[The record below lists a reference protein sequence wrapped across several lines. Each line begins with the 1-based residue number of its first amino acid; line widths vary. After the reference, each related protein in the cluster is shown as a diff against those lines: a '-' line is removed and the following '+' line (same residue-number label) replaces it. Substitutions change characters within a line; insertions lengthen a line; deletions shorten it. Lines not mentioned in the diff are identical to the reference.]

1 MEAMEA
7 SEELKNFIKDNK
19 DLVLDIEQD
28 PDKANKLMSKLEDAT
43 GSNGIDFYYEA
54 LNFFKELYGVN
65 EFISYIDT
73 FPVGFYRRGTFS
85 TITIPKNIKTII
97 SSSIVGCNID
107 KLIIASDDVVIRAYG
122 IKNCNINT
130 LTFNSDVQ
138 LYKNAAYLCAI
149 ERWEILGNLTIKSPL
164 QAFRNYIREYKDC
177 EFIVKNSTE
186 LVFEDINYSVDLV
199 TYLEEDVEATNIKIV

>member
-1 MEAMEA
+1 MTDY
-7 SEELKNFIKDNK
+7 SKDLINFIKDNK

-43 GSNGIDFYYEA
+43 GSYGIDFYYET

-107 KLIIASDDVVIRAYG
+107 KLIIASDDVNIRAYG

-149 ERWEILGNLTIKSPL
+149 KRWEILGNLTIKSPL
-164 QAFRNYIREYKDC
+164 QTFRNYIREYKDC

>member
-1 MEAMEA
+1 MEA
-7 SEELKNFIKDNK
+7 SQKLIDFIKDNK
-19 DLVLDIEQD
+19 DLILSVEQD

-43 GSNGIDFYYEA
+43 LSHGIDFYYET

-73 FPVGFYRRGTFS
+73 FPIGFYRRGTFS

-130 LTFNSDVQ
+130 LTFNSNVQ
-138 LYKNAAYLCAI
+138 LYKSAI
-149 ERWEILGNLTIKSPL
+149 YECKIKSWNILNDLTIKSPF
-164 QAFRNYIREYKDC
+164 QTFRNYIREYKDC

>member
-1 MEAMEA
+1 MKALKA
-7 SEELKNFIKDNK
+7 SEELKNFITDNK
-19 DLVLDIEQD
+19 DLIFSVEQD

-43 GSNGIDFYYEA
+43 GSYGIYFYYEV
-54 LNFFKELYGVN
+54 LNIFKELYGVN

-107 KLIIASDDVVIRAYG
+107 KLIIASDDVDIRAYG

-149 ERWEILGNLTIKSPL
+149 KRWEILGNLTIKSPL

>member
-1 MEAMEA
+1 MEA
-7 SEELKNFIKDNK
+7 SQELINFIKDNI
-19 DLVLDIEQD
+19 DLVLDIKQD

-43 GSNGIDFYYEA
+43 GSYGIDFYYEV

-107 KLIIASDDVVIRAYG
+107 KLIIASDDVNIRAYG

-130 LTFNSDVQ
+130 LTFNSNVQ
-138 LYKNAAYLCAI
+138 LYKNTIYKCKI
-149 ERWEILGNLTIKSPL
+149 KSWNILNDLTIKSPL
-164 QAFRNYIREYKDC
+164 QTFRNYIREYKDC
-177 EFIVKNSTE
+177 EFIVKNSAE
-186 LVFEDINYSVDLV
+186 LIFEDINFSIDLV

>member
-1 MEAMEA
+1 MEAEA
-7 SEELKNFIKDNK
+7 SQELINFIKDNK

-43 GSNGIDFYYEA
+43 VSYGIDFYYEA

-65 EFISYIDT
+65 EFISYIDIL
-73 FPVGFYRRGTFS
+73 PVGFYRRGTFS
-85 TITIPKNIKTII
+85 TIAIPKNIKTII
-97 SSSIVGCNID
+97 SQSIVGCNID
-107 KLIIASDDVVIRAYG
+107 KLIIASDDVDIHAYG

-130 LTFNSDVQ
+130 LTFNSNVQ
-138 LYKNAAYLCAI
+138 LYKNAIYKCKI
-149 ERWEILGNLTIKSPL
+149 KSWNILNDLTIKSPF
-164 QAFRNYIREYKDC
+164 QTFRNYIREYKDC

>member
-1 MEAMEA
+1 MEA
-7 SEELKNFIKDNK
+7 SQKLIDFIKDNK
-19 DLVLDIEQD
+19 DLILSVEQD
-28 PDKANKLMSKLEDAT
+28 HDKANKLMSELEYAT
-43 GSNGIDFYYEA
+43 GSYGIDFYYET

-85 TITIPKNIKTII
+85 TITIPKNIKTI

-107 KLIIASDDVVIRAYG
+107 KLIIASDDVVIYAYG
-122 IKNCNINT
+122 IRNCNINT
-130 LTFNSDVQ
+130 LTFNSNVQ
-138 LYKNAAYLCAI
+138 LYKNSIYKCKI
-149 ERWEILGNLTIKSPL
+149 KSWNILNDLTIKRSF
-164 QAFRNYIREYKDC
+164 QTFRNYIREYKDC

>member
-1 MEAMEA
+1 MEA
-7 SEELKNFIKDNK
+7 SQKLINFIKDNK

-43 GSNGIDFYYEA
+43 LSHGVDFYYET

-65 EFISYIDT
+65 EFISYIHT
-73 FPVGFYRRGTFS
+73 LPIGFYRRGTFS

-107 KLIIASDDVVIRAYG
+107 KLIIASDDVDIRAYG
-122 IKNCNINT
+122 IKDCNINT
-130 LTFNSDVQ
+130 LTFNSNVQ
-138 LYKNAAYLCAI
+138 LYKSAI
-149 ERWEILGNLTIKSPL
+149 YECKIKSWNILNDLTIKSPF
-164 QAFRNYIREYKDC
+164 QTFRNYIREYKDC

>member
-1 MEAMEA
+1 MEA

-43 GSNGIDFYYEA
+43 GSFRAHGIQY
-54 LNFFKELYGVN
+54 
-65 EFISYIDT
+65 
-73 FPVGFYRRGTFS
+73 
-85 TITIPKNIKTII
+85 
-97 SSSIVGCNID
+97 
-107 KLIIASDDVVIRAYG
+107 
-122 IKNCNINT
+122 CNINT
-130 LTFNSDVQ
+130 LTFNSNVQ
-138 LYKNAAYLCAI
+138 LYKNAIYECYI
-149 ERWEILGNLTIKSPL
+149 KSWNILNDLTIKSPF
-164 QAFRNYIREYKDC
+164 QTFRNYIREYKDC

>member
-1 MEAMEA
+1 MEALEA
-7 SEELKNFIKDNK
+7 SEELNNFITDNI

-43 GSNGIDFYYEA
+43 GSYGIYFYYEV

-73 FPVGFYRRGTFS
+73 FPVGYYRRGNFS

-97 SSSIVGCNID
+97 SSSIVGCSID

-149 ERWEILGNLTIKSPL
+149 KRWEILGNLTIKSPL
-164 QAFRNYIREYKDC
+164 QIFRNYIREYKDC

>member
-1 MEAMEA
+1 MEA

-28 PDKANKLMSKLEDAT
+28 HDKADTLMAKIEEAA
-43 GSNGIDFYYEA
+43 GRYNIYVYYEF
-54 LNFFKELYGVN
+54 LNLFKELYGAD
-65 EFISYIDT
+65 EFLSYLHNV
-73 FPVGFYRRGTFS
+73 PVGYYRRGNFS

-107 KLIIASDDVVIRAYG
+107 KLIIASDDVDIHAYG
-122 IKNCNINT
+122 IQNCNINT
-130 LTFNSDVQ
+130 LTFNSNVQ
-138 LYKNAAYLCAI
+138 LYKNAIYKCKI
-149 ERWEILGNLTIKSPL
+149 KSWNILNDLTIKSPL
-164 QAFRNYIREYKDC
+164 QIFRNYIREYKDC

>member
-1 MEAMEA
+1 MQV
-7 SEELKNFIKDNK
+7 SKNLNDFITDNK
-19 DLVLDIEQD
+19 DLVLNIEQD

-43 GSNGIDFYYEA
+43 GSYGIYFYYEV
-54 LNFFKELYGVN
+54 LNFFKKLYGVN

-73 FPVGFYRRGTFS
+73 FPVGFYRRGNFS

-107 KLIIASDDVVIRAYG
+107 KLIIASDDVDIRAYG

-130 LTFNSDVQ
+130 LTFNSNVQ
-138 LYKNAAYLCAI
+138 LYKNTAYLCAI
-149 ERWEILGNLTIKSPL
+149 TRWEILGNLTIKSPL
-164 QAFRNYIREYKDC
+164 QVFRNYIREYKDC

-186 LVFEDINYSVDLV
+186 LLFEDINYSVDLV

>member
-1 MEAMEA
+1 MEA
-7 SEELKNFIKDNK
+7 SQKLINFIKDNK

-43 GSNGIDFYYEA
+43 GSYGIDFYYEA

-65 EFISYIDT
+65 EFISYIHT
-73 FPVGFYRRGTFS
+73 LPIGFYRRGTFS

-107 KLIIASDDVVIRAYG
+107 KLIIASDDVDIRAYG
-122 IKNCNINT
+122 IKDCNINT
-130 LTFNSDVQ
+130 LTFNSNVQ
-138 LYKNAAYLCAI
+138 LYKSAI
-149 ERWEILGNLTIKSPL
+149 YECKIKSWNILNDLTIKSPF
-164 QAFRNYIREYKDC
+164 QTFRNYIREYKDC

>member
-1 MEAMEA
+1 MEA
-7 SEELKNFIKDNK
+7 SQELINFIKDNI

-43 GSNGIDFYYEA
+43 GSYGIDFYYEV

-107 KLIIASDDVVIRAYG
+107 KLIIASDDVNIRAYG

-130 LTFNSDVQ
+130 LTFNSNVQ
-138 LYKNAAYLCAI
+138 LYKNTIYKCKI
-149 ERWEILGNLTIKSPL
+149 KSWNILNDLTIKSPL
-164 QAFRNYIREYKDC
+164 QTFRNYIREYKDC
-177 EFIVKNSTE
+177 EFIVKNSAE
-186 LVFEDINYSVDLV
+186 LIFEDINFSIDLV